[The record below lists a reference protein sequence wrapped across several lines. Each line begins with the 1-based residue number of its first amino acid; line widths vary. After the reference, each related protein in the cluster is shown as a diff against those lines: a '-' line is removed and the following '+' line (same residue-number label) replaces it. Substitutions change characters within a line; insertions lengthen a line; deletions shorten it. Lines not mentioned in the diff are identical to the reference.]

1 MRSLGPICGLG
12 GLGFLRMLG
21 LAQLLFAASLLGA
34 AAFDLRSRRIP
45 DAFSLAIVVAFG
57 GVLAAGSV
65 GLGAAAWHVLA
76 AALVFAGG
84 AGLFA
89 AGMIGGGDVKLM
101 AASSL
106 WIGWSDT
113 LRFLLLV
120 ALLGG
125 VLAAAALVA
134 RRALRDDRAA
144 GLRHLL
150 DAEEGLPYGVAIAAA
165 ALLIGLPL
173 AAGA

>member
-1 MRSLGPICGLG
+1 MI
-12 GLGFLRMLG
+12 G
-21 LAQLLFAASLLGA
+21 LAQLLFAACLLCA
-34 AAFDLRSRRIP
+34 AALDLRSRRIP
-45 DAFSLAIVVAFG
+45 DAFSLGIVLAFAAIVVAG
-57 GVLAAGSV
+57 NV

-76 AALVFAGG
+76 AALVFAAG

-125 VLAAAALVA
+125 ALAAAALLA
-134 RRALRDDRAA
+134 RRVPRDGRAA
-144 GLRHLL
+144 RLRRLI
-150 DAEEGLPYGVAIAAA
+150 DADEGLPYGVAIAGA
-165 ALLIGLPL
+165 ALLIGLPW
-173 AAGA
+173 ATGA

>member
-1 MRSLGPICGLG
+1 
-12 GLGFLRMLG
+12 MLG
-21 LAQLLFAASLLGA
+21 VAQLLFAASLLCA
-34 AAFDLRSRRIP
+34 AASDLRSRRIP

-57 GVLAAGSV
+57 GLVAAGSLGV
-65 GLGAAAWHVLA
+65 GAAAWHVLA
-76 AALVFAGG
+76 AVLVFAGG

-101 AASSL
+101 AASTL

-134 RRALRDDRAA
+134 RRALRDGR
-144 GLRHLL
+144 LRQLV
-150 DAEEGLPYGVAIAAA
+150 DGEEGLPYGVAIAAA

-173 AAGA
+173 AVRA